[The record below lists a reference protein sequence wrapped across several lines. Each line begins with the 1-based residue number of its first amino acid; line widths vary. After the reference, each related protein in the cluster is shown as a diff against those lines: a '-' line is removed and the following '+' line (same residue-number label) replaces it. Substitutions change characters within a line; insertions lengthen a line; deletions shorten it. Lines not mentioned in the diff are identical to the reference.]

1 MEQIEGV
8 VEDVVFRNDQNGWTV
23 LSVKAGR
30 ETVPCV
36 GVLPP
41 LHAGERLK
49 LTGEWAEHR
58 DYGRQL
64 KVTSFES
71 VRPTTARG
79 IERYLASGAIRGVGA
94 STAKLI
100 VQHFGDDALTVLADE
115 PDRLTEI
122 VGIGPK
128 RAAMIAEGYSAQRES
143 RQLMVFLQTY
153 GIGAA
158 LANKVVRAFGDRT
171 MQVVRS
177 DPYQLAERVEGVGF
191 KTADG
196 IASALGVEPES
207 EHRLTCGVKFALDE
221 AVVQGGHTY
230 LPRPM
235 LVERARA
242 LLNVGAPLVERAVD
256 QLILLNELVVR
267 EEDGGGAI
275 YLKRLYEAEGEVA
288 RRLRALGQ
296 HAFPSLGDAEAR
308 IAAFEERE
316 QIALHQAQR
325 DALLCAVSQ
334 GISILTGGPGTGK
347 TTCLHGMLKLLSELG
362 DTVLCAPT
370 GRAAKRMS
378 EATDAPAQTIHRL
391 LEYDGENFARFEQN
405 PIEAG
410 AVIVDEMSMVDIFLM
425 RALLR
430 ALPAGCRLVLVGDQ
444 DQLPSVGAGNVLSDL
459 ISSGVLKVTR
469 LTEIFRQAGESAIVT
484 NAHRINR
491 GEMPIANRRGTD
503 FFFER
508 ADGPKEAAELVR
520 ALISERLP
528 KYLNVDALRAIQVMS
543 PMKKGDAGVWAL
555 NRSLREA
562 LNPARGDKHEIMANG
577 GILREGDKVMQV
589 RNSYELE
596 WTREGERGLGAF
608 NGDIGFIS
616 EIDPGERTVTVT
628 FDDERVAVYGEEE
641 LEDLEPAYCVTVHK
655 SQGSEFE
662 AVVLPLVSGPP
673 MLYTR
678 NLLYTAVTRARKLVV
693 LVGRADC
700 VQKMVDNNYVSHR
713 YTALAERLREG

>member
-267 EEDGGGAI
+267 EEEGGGAI

-700 VQKMVDNNYVSHR
+700 VQKMVENNYVSHR

>member
-221 AVVQGGHTY
+221 AVAQGGHTY

-616 EIDPGERTVTVT
+616 VIDPGERTVTVT

-700 VQKMVDNNYVSHR
+700 VQKMVENNYVSHR

>member
-1 MEQIEGV
+1 
-8 VEDVVFRNDQNGWTV
+8 
-23 LSVKAGR
+23 
-30 ETVPCV
+30 
-36 GVLPP
+36 
-41 LHAGERLK
+41 
-49 LTGEWAEHR
+49 
-58 DYGRQL
+58 
-64 KVTSFES
+64 
-71 VRPTTARG
+71 
-79 IERYLASGAIRGVGA
+79 
-94 STAKLI
+94 
-100 VQHFGDDALTVLADE
+100 
-115 PDRLTEI
+115 
-122 VGIGPK
+122 
-128 RAAMIAEGYSAQRES
+128 
-143 RQLMVFLQTY
+143 
-153 GIGAA
+153 
-158 LANKVVRAFGDRT
+158 
-171 MQVVRS
+171 
-177 DPYQLAERVEGVGF
+177 
-191 KTADG
+191 
-196 IASALGVEPES
+196 
-207 EHRLTCGVKFALDE
+207 
-221 AVVQGGHTY
+221 
-230 LPRPM
+230 
-235 LVERARA
+235 
-242 LLNVGAPLVERAVD
+242 
-256 QLILLNELVVR
+256 
-267 EEDGGGAI
+267 
-275 YLKRLYEAEGEVA
+275 
-288 RRLRALGQ
+288 
-296 HAFPSLGDAEAR
+296 
-308 IAAFEERE
+308 
-316 QIALHQAQR
+316 
-325 DALLCAVSQ
+325 
-334 GISILTGGPGTGK
+334 
-347 TTCLHGMLKLLSELG
+347 
-362 DTVLCAPT
+362 
-370 GRAAKRMS
+370 AKRMS

-700 VQKMVDNNYVSHR
+700 VQKMVENNYVSHR

>member
-267 EEDGGGAI
+267 EEEGGGAI

-308 IAAFEERE
+308 I
-316 QIALHQAQR
+316 
-325 DALLCAVSQ
+325 
-334 GISILTGGPGTGK
+334 
-347 TTCLHGMLKLLSELG
+347 
-362 DTVLCAPT
+362 
-370 GRAAKRMS
+370 
-378 EATDAPAQTIHRL
+378 
-391 LEYDGENFARFEQN
+391 
-405 PIEAG
+405 
-410 AVIVDEMSMVDIFLM
+410 
-425 RALLR
+425 
-430 ALPAGCRLVLVGDQ
+430 
-444 DQLPSVGAGNVLSDL
+444 
-459 ISSGVLKVTR
+459 
-469 LTEIFRQAGESAIVT
+469 
-484 NAHRINR
+484 
-491 GEMPIANRRGTD
+491 
-503 FFFER
+503 
-508 ADGPKEAAELVR
+508 
-520 ALISERLP
+520 
-528 KYLNVDALRAIQVMS
+528 
-543 PMKKGDAGVWAL
+543 
-555 NRSLREA
+555 
-562 LNPARGDKHEIMANG
+562 
-577 GILREGDKVMQV
+577 
-589 RNSYELE
+589 
-596 WTREGERGLGAF
+596 
-608 NGDIGFIS
+608 
-616 EIDPGERTVTVT
+616 
-628 FDDERVAVYGEEE
+628 
-641 LEDLEPAYCVTVHK
+641 
-655 SQGSEFE
+655 
-662 AVVLPLVSGPP
+662 
-673 MLYTR
+673 
-678 NLLYTAVTRARKLVV
+678 
-693 LVGRADC
+693 
-700 VQKMVDNNYVSHR
+700 
-713 YTALAERLREG
+713 